1 MVFYFFY
8 KGELEMETVSQA
20 LEAINHYVWGV
31 PTLVLLV
38 GTGILLTVRLRG
50 LQFVKL
56 WHAHKLAFGKSQDKS
71 SAGDISHFQALMT
84 AMAATIGTGNIAG
97 VATAVSIGGPGAVFW
112 MWITALFGM
121 ATKYAEA
128 ILAVKYRIKGPNG
141 EFSGGP
147 MYYLERGLGQKWL
160 AVLFAIFGTT
170 ASFGIGNMVQ
180 SNSVAEAMKI
190 NFSIS
195 PVVSG
200 LFMAVFVAFV
210 ILGGVKKI
218 GKVTG
223 YFVPVKAFFYI
234 IAGLV
239 IIFYHIDQ
247 IPAAFSLIFSGAFN
261 GTAAVGGFV
270 GAGVAAAIQKGVAR
284 GVFANEAGLGSAPIA
299 AAAAKTEI
307 PAKQALVSMTGTF
320 LDTFVVCTITGLV
333 LITTGAWKSGK
344 TGVEATTIAFQSV
357 FGSTGSMILGI
368 AIVLFAFSTM
378 LGWSYYGEKCAQ
390 YLFGQKA
397 ARNYRY
403 IFVAM
408 VALGAN
414 LKLGMVWTF
423 ADIANG
429 LMAIPN
435 LIGLVGLSS
444 VVVAETRHFLQAEK
458 SKTPHKDIAS

>member
-1 MVFYFFY
+1 
-8 KGELEMETVSQA
+8 METVSRV
-20 LEAINHYVWGV
+20 LEAINHYVWGL
-31 PTLVLLV
+31 PTLILLV

-56 WHAHKLAFGKSQDKS
+56 WHAHKLAFGKSEDKS
-71 SAGDISHFQALMT
+71 SSGDISHFQALMT

-121 ATKYAEA
+121 ATKYSEA
-128 ILAVKYRIKGPNG
+128 ILAVKYRIKGANG
-141 EFSGGP
+141 EYSGGP
-147 MYYLERGLGQKWL
+147 MYYLERGLGKKWL

-195 PVVSG
+195 PVVTG
-200 LFMAVFVAFV
+200 IMMAVFIAAV

-218 GKVTG
+218 GKFTG

-234 IAGLV
+234 VAGLV
-239 IIFYHIDQ
+239 IIFYHMDQ

-261 GTAAVGGFV
+261 GTAVTGGFV
-270 GAGVAAAIQKGVAR
+270 GATVAAAIQIGVAR

-299 AAAAKTEI
+299 AAAAKTDS

-344 TGVEATTIAFQSV
+344 TGVEATTLAFQSV
-357 FGSTGSMILGI
+357 FGNTGSMVLGI
-368 AIVLFAFSTM
+368 AIVLFAYSTM
-378 LGWSYYGEKCAQ
+378 LGWSYYGEKCAE
-390 YLFGQKA
+390 YLFGQGS
-397 ARNYRY
+397 ARYYRY
-403 IFVAM
+403 IFVGMAI
-408 VALGAN
+408 VGAN

-435 LIGLVGLSS
+435 LIGLIGLSG
-444 VVVAETRHFLQAEK
+444 VVVAETKRFLEAEK
-458 SKTPHKDIAS
+458 SQTSDKQIAS